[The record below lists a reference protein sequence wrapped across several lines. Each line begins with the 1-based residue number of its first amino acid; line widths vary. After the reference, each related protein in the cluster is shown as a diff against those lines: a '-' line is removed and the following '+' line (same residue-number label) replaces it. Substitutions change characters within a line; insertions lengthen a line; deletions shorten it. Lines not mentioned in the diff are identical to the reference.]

1 MEILRLIKLGKNNKN
16 IKFTD
21 VMLEFEEDLNK
32 TFGSKYII
40 NTR

>member
-1 MEILRLIKLGKNNKN
+1 MEILRFIELGKNNKN